1 MEIRKIYLSSCWL
14 LFLSFLSTE
23 RIGCRQQDGD
33 DVATHARLFINEIPA
48 RKEFIYHILIT
59 IYSRRFL
66 FLVMG
71 RIKESDST
79 LHLFREVD
87 RARDLNVEE

>member
-1 MEIRKIYLSSCWL
+1 MKSLQWKLGKFIYHRAGC
-14 LFLSFLSTE
+14 FSFLSTE

-87 RARDLNVEE
+87 RARD

>member
-1 MEIRKIYLSSCWL
+1 MEIRKIYLSSRC
-14 LFLSFLSTE
+14 LFFLSTE

-33 DVATHARLFINEIPA
+33 DVAIHARLFINEIPA

-71 RIKESDST
+71 RIKESRDST

-87 RARDLNVEE
+87 RARD